1 MPTASTAAWRVISDT
16 RPFLLDSAFHQLERI
31 GIVER
36 RRIPVERLVDRV
48 LSVSSTSPTRL
59 GLRVDELAARVRELA
74 FRYADGD
81 LVTEV
86 VESTA
91 LIAKRLRTHLFL
103 VKRSPAT
110 LIGRLHVSSIPPG
123 VRDPASACARAS

>member
-1 MPTASTAAWRVISDT
+1 VVLFGDEHPEAPDNRWQAEYRALLEVYAQADAECKRRSVAGHYRHEAV
-16 RPFLLDSAFHQLERI
+16 LLDSAFHRLERI

-36 RRIPVERLVDRV
+36 RRIPVERLVDRA
-48 LSVSSTSPTRL
+48 LSVSSTSPARL

-74 FRYADGD
+74 LRYADGD

-91 LIAKRLRTHLFL
+91 LIAKR
-103 VKRSPAT
+103 S
-110 LIGRLHVSSIPPG
+110 
-123 VRDPASACARAS
+123 

>member
-91 LIAKRLRTHLFL
+91 LIAKRLRTQ
-103 VKRSPAT
+103 
-110 LIGRLHVSSIPPG
+110 IPCM
-123 VRDPASACARAS
+123 SACGYAAQSGAAG